1 MNFYNPATGKRSLTS
16 WNHRFN
22 VKYTVKIES
31 FLLLN
36 NLCCIFVLQ
45 ILFGS
50 FDFNFR
56 LSQIMPNLK
65 AKSEENIHA
74 ANLLI
79 DNSLFMASVHCSY
92 YAAFQMSKHILANCC
107 GIGYKEQDA
116 YSTGQGSHQY
126 VNHMVRKN
134 LNKLSTKYSDNYNTN
149 YNKLRMLRKKADYT
163 TIQIK
168 KKDAEN
174 ARNMAK
180 CIIDLL
186 TTKYNVIL

>member
-1 MNFYNPATGKRSLTS
+1 
-16 WNHRFN
+16 
-22 VKYTVKIES
+22 
-31 FLLLN
+31 
-36 NLCCIFVLQ
+36 
-45 ILFGS
+45 
-50 FDFNFR
+50 
-56 LSQIMPNLK
+56 
-65 AKSEENIHA
+65 
-74 ANLLI
+74 
-79 DNSLFMASVHCSY
+79 
-92 YAAFQMSKHILANCC
+92 
-107 GIGYKEQDA
+107 
-116 YSTGQGSHQY
+116 
-126 VNHMVRKN
+126 MVRKN